1 MAVGFGLDALV
12 VVALGAL
19 WVTHAGIDCVLGYGL
34 KSPEEFNAMHL
45 GTLGK

>member
-1 MAVGFGLDALV
+1 MAVWFGLDALV

-19 WVTHAGIDCVLGYGL
+19 WVTHAGFDCVLGYGL
-34 KSPEEFNAMHL
+34 KSPEGFHVMHL